1 MNAAEWLKRRV
12 EQDKLSWD
20 QLARIVELAQA
31 ELGVTADGKWG
42 AKSTAALLERL
53 GPQAGTLTPIPK
65 GRAAVKR
72 TYGSF
77 SWEWDGN
84 PKDRWVKADPAWIRK
99 NIKTF
104 VLHDGRKRRLHRL
117 VGDEFVELF
126 RRACEA
132 SGYTPKSV
140 QTFNPRLIR
149 AKEGSNLSFHS
160 FGIAVDFDSRANP
173 WGGVQANGEPSLMR
187 QHPDFFRTFEEA
199 NWTWGGR
206 WRSNGGKKKVAGIV
220 GAGDDMHFERKQ

>member
-1 MNAAEWLKRRV
+1 M
-12 EQDKLSWD
+12 
-20 QLARIVELAQA
+20 
-31 ELGVTADGKWG
+31 
-42 AKSTAALLERL
+42 
-53 GPQAGTLTPIPK
+53 
-65 GRAAVKR
+65 
-72 TYGSF
+72 
-77 SWEWDGN
+77 
-84 PKDRWVKADPAWIRK
+84 
-99 NIKTF
+99 
-104 VLHDGRKRRLHRL
+104 LHDGRKRRLHRL